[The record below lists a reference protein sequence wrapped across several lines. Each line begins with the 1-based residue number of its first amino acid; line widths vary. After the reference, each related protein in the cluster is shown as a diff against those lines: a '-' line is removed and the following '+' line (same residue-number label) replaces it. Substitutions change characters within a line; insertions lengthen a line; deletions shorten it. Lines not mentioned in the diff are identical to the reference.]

1 MNGVIIVVFYVLVA
15 AASVFGLCLG
25 HSKVAEFSEYV
36 DFYGYTAP
44 VLCGVFW
51 PFAAPI
57 YAAYLAFHLYTRK

>member
-1 MNGVIIVVFYVLVA
+1 MTLAIIVVVYLLVA
-15 AASVFGLCLG
+15 AVSVFGLCLG
-25 HSKVAEFSEYV
+25 HSKAAEFSKNV
-36 DFYGYTAP
+36 DSYDYTAP